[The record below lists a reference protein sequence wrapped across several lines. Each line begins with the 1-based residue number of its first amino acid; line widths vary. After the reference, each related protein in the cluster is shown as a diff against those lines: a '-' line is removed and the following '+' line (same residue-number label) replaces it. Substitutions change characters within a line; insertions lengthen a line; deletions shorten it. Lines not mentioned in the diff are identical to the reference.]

1 VIEGLKLDVPADELA
16 RRLSE
21 LIAWH
26 ESRAGGCDDRL
37 RRLAAIQAEV
47 RNIDE
52 HLDGLGWEGGFERLS
67 GALERTRA
75 HHRERAWVLVF
86 LRDHLVSAEVYRLDV
101 EDLRLTG
108 LIPRELSER
117 PAVHAPPNRRTH
129 ASRSSP

>member
-1 VIEGLKLDVPADELA
+1 MIEGLKLDVPAEELA

-26 ESRAGGCDDRL
+26 ESRARGCDDRL

-47 RNIDE
+47 QNIDE

-75 HHRERAWVLVF
+75 HHRERAAVLVF
-86 LRDHLVSAEVYRLDV
+86 LRDHLVSAEVYRLM
-101 EDLRLTG
+101 LRICG
-108 LIPRELSER
+108 
-117 PAVHAPPNRRTH
+117 
-129 ASRSSP
+129 